1 MMLES
6 NPYQS
11 PATLKEPTVESER
24 TIRQNFALIAVA
36 GFCGICIGA
45 YGMLGSILNGLD
57 LLRTLSAADAIKE
70 AWLACVMATGFLIC
84 MLVYRLKTNRATAN
98 VSLCCFGIVAVSAVI
113 AYLEFG

>member
-11 PATLKEPTVESER
+11 PVTLNEPTVESER
-24 TIRQNFALIAVA
+24 TIRRNVALISVA
-36 GFCGICIGA
+36 GVCGICIGA
-45 YGMLGSILNGLD
+45 YGTLGSILNGLD
-57 LLRTLSAADAIKE
+57 LLRTLSEADALNE

-84 MLVYRLKTNRATAN
+84 TLVYRLKTNRTTAD
-98 VSLCCFGIVAVSAVI
+98 VSLFCFGTVAVTAVI